1 MPYRYD
7 LQEIDRFVTGES
19 QRIVNALLAIAERLE
34 RIGNDGAISIPADWI
49 ETTTHGELAKGRRT
63 FIKGV

>member
-1 MPYRYD
+1 MAYRYELEAACVKVED
-7 LQEIDRFVTGES
+7 TEG
-19 QRIVNALLAIAERLE
+19 IVFALLAIAERLE
-34 RIGNDGAISIPADWI
+34 RIVDDGAISVPADWL